1 MLAVQLVMLVALVA
15 VLGAAAQ
22 LLFQGALLVMPW
34 VAAVAAGFVLIR
46 LAMETAAELRHRP
59 AGPGGGGPNPPN
71 VAPLPKLTIPD
82 STATTANETDRRQA
96 YAAAITELDSMI
108 GLETV
113 KREIN
118 NFVAEVQFAR
128 NQAEALGVTRPAPAY
143 HMIFA
148 GPPGTGKTTVAR
160 LMGGILAGLGIL
172 SRGHVVE
179 TDRSG
184 LVGEYIGQ
192 SGPKTEAKLREARG
206 GVLFVDEAYT
216 LWNPSGN
223 DFGGESIATLLKY
236 MEDWR
241 SDLVVIGAGYDAQM
255 RRLLEANPGF
265 ASRFTLSFHFED
277 YKPAELRRI
286 FDRELKRQSL
296 SLAQDAGARLDL
308 LITEL
313 YDRRDKEKWAN
324 GREMRTLCER
334 VYRAT
339 AARVGRLERVTTAD
353 DYRLVTAEDI
363 AAARAMMVLA

>member
-1 MLAVQLVMLVALVA
+1 
-15 VLGAAAQ
+15 
-22 LLFQGALLVMPW
+22 MPW
-34 VAAVAAGFVLIR
+34 VAAVAGGFVAIR
-46 LAMETAAELRHRP
+46 LAMETAAELRRVP
-59 AGPGGGGPNPPN
+59 AAPDGGPPYSPPPN
-71 VAPLPKLTIPD
+71 GPPLPKLTIRE
-82 STATTANETDRRQA
+82 NETAAPSERDRHQA
-96 YAAAITELDSMI
+96 YAAAIAELDSMI

-118 NFVAEVQFAR
+118 SFVAEVQFAR
-128 NQAEALGVTRPAPAY
+128 NQAEMLGVTRPAAAY

-160 LMGGILAGLGIL
+160 MMGQILAGLGIL

-179 TDRSG
+179 TDRTG

-216 LWNPSGN
+216 LWSPSGN
-223 DFGGESIATLLKY
+223 DFGGEVIATLLKY

-241 SDLVVIGAGYDAQM
+241 SDLVVIGAGYDANM
-255 RRLLEANPGF
+255 RKLLEANPGF
-265 ASRFTLSFHFED
+265 ASRFTLTFHFDD
-277 YKPAELRRI
+277 YKPAELRLI

-296 SLAQDAGARLDL
+296 ILAPGAGARLDL
-308 LITEL
+308 LIAEL
-313 YDRRDKEKWAN
+313 FDRRDKEKWAN

-339 AARVGRLERVTTAD
+339 AARVGRLERAATPD

-363 AAARAMMVLA
+363 AAARAMVLA